1 MMPEIGNA
9 LLCLALGVALLLS
22 VYPLWGVARGDVRM
36 MASARPF
43 AWVLF
48 ICVMGAFLI
57 LVNAFVV
64 NDFTVTYVASNSN
77 TQLPVWYRV
86 AATWGAHEGSLL
98 LWVLLMSGWT
108 FAVAAFSQRMPLDI
122 VARVLAVM
130 GMVSV
135 GFLLFILFTSNP
147 FARTLPNFPIE
158 GRDLNPLLQDPGLIF
173 HPPLLYMG
181 YVGFSVAFAFA
192 IAALMSG
199 RLDSTF
205 ARFSRPW
212 TLAAWVFLTLGI
224 VLGSAWAY
232 YELGW
237 GGWWFWDP
245 VENASFMPWLVGTAL
260 MHSLSVT
267 EQRASFK
274 AWTLLLSI
282 CAFSLCLLGTF
293 LVRSGVLV
301 SVHAFA
307 SDPSRGMF
315 ILAFMVLVIGGSLL
329 LFAVRGHKVRSRV
342 NNALW
347 SRESLLL
354 GNNVLLIAAMLV
366 VLLGTLL
373 PLVHKQLGLGSIS
386 IGEPFF
392 NTMFTWLMAPFA
404 LLLGIGPLV
413 RWGRD
418 RPRKLKTLLIIAFV
432 TTLVLSLL
440 LPWLFEDRIVAM
452 TVVGLAMACWIFVLA
467 MSEAYLRVSRGTKLT
482 ASYWGMVSG
491 HVGLAVTIV
500 GIAFSQNYSV
510 ERDVRMKAGDSVSIH
525 DYQFTFREVKDITGP
540 NYRGGVAIIG
550 VTRDGK
556 PEATLHAEKRFY
568 NSTSSM
574 MTEAAIDGG
583 FTRDLYA
590 ALGEELDNGA
600 WAVRLYYKPF
610 IRWIWA
616 GGLLMAL
623 GGLFCLFDPRYRQR
637 TRPRAAVQK
646 NASEAV

>member
-1 MMPEIGNA
+1 MIPEIGSV
-9 LLCLALGVALLLS
+9 LLCLALGLAVLLS
-22 VYPLWGVARGDVRM
+22 FYPLWGVARNDARL
-36 MASARPF
+36 MASSRPL
-43 AWVLF
+43 AWLLF
-48 ICVMGAFLI
+48 LCVTGAFLV

-64 NDFTVTYVASNSN
+64 NDFSVTYVANNSN
-77 TQLPVWYRV
+77 TQLPIWYRV

-108 FAVAAFSQRMPLDI
+108 FAVAICSYRMPLDI

-135 GFLLFILFTSNP
+135 GFLLFIIFTSNP
-147 FARTLPNFPIE
+147 FSRTLPAFPIE

-192 IAALMSG
+192 IAALLSG
-199 RLDSTF
+199 RLDSSFTRF
-205 ARFSRPW
+205 ARPW
-212 TLAAWVFLTLGI
+212 TMAAWFFLTLGI
-224 VLGSAWAY
+224 MLGSAWAY

-260 MHSLSVT
+260 IHSLSVT
-267 EQRASFK
+267 EQRATFK
-274 AWTLLLSI
+274 AWSLLLSI
-282 CAFSLCLLGTF
+282 FAFSLCLLGTF

-307 SDPSRGMF
+307 SDPSRGLF

-329 LFAVRGHKVRSRV
+329 VFALRGHKVRSRV

-347 SRESLLL
+347 SRESMLL
-354 GNNVLLIAAMLV
+354 GNNVILTAAMLV

-373 PLVHKQLGLGSIS
+373 PLVHKQIGLGTIS

-392 NTMFTWLMAPFA
+392 NTMFIALMVPFA

-418 RPRKLKTLLIIAFV
+418 RPAAIKKLLIIA
-432 TTLVLSLL
+432 TVLTVILSFALPLL
-440 LPWLFEDRIVAM
+440 MEDRVEAL
-452 TVVGLAMACWIFVLA
+452 TVVGLMMACWIAILA
-467 MSEAYLRVSRGTKLT
+467 FAEMRVRISKKIKLT
-482 ASYWGMVSG
+482 PSYWGMVLA
-491 HVGLAVTIV
+491 HLGLAVTIV
-500 GIAFSQNYSV
+500 GIAFSQNYSI
-510 ERDVRMKAGDSVSIH
+510 ERDVKMKPGDSISIRA
-525 DYQFTFREVKDITGP
+525 YTFVFNGVREADGP
-540 NYRGGVAIIG
+540 NYQGVIGSISVKEKDKVIG
-550 VTRDGK
+550 VLM
-556 PEATLHAEKRFY
+556 PEKRFY
-568 NSTSSM
+568 SVSRAV

-590 ALGEELDNGA
+590 ALGEEIAKDT
-600 WAVRLYYKPF
+600 WTMRLYYKPF
-610 IRWIWA
+610 VRWIWS
-616 GGLLMAL
+616 GGVLMAI
-623 GGLFCLFDPRYRQR
+623 GALFCLFDPRYRRRKLQGE
-637 TRPRAAVQK
+637 TA
-646 NASEAV
+646 

>member
-1 MMPEIGNA
+1 MIPEIGSV
-9 LLCLALGVALLLS
+9 LLCLALGLAVLLS
-22 VYPLWGVARGDVRM
+22 FYPLWGVARNDARL
-36 MASARPF
+36 MASSRPL
-43 AWVLF
+43 AWLLF
-48 ICVMGAFLI
+48 LCVTGAFLV

-64 NDFTVTYVASNSN
+64 NDFSVTYVANNSN
-77 TQLPVWYRV
+77 TQLPIWYRV

-108 FAVAAFSQRMPLDI
+108 FAVAICSYRMPLDI

-135 GFLLFILFTSNP
+135 GFLLFIIFTSNP
-147 FARTLPNFPIE
+147 FSRTLPAFPIE

-192 IAALMSG
+192 IAALLSG
-199 RLDSTF
+199 RLDSSFTSF
-205 ARFSRPW
+205 ARPW
-212 TLAAWVFLTLGI
+212 TMAAWFFLTLGI
-224 VLGSAWAY
+224 MLGSAWAY

-260 MHSLSVT
+260 IHSLSVT
-267 EQRASFK
+267 EQRATFK
-274 AWTLLLSI
+274 AWSLLLSI
-282 CAFSLCLLGTF
+282 FAFSLCLLGTF

-307 SDPSRGMF
+307 SDPSRGLF

-329 LFAVRGHKVRSRV
+329 VFALRGHKVRSRV

-347 SRESLLL
+347 SRESMLL
-354 GNNVLLIAAMLV
+354 GNNVILTAAMLV

-373 PLVHKQLGLGSIS
+373 PLVHKQIGLGTIS

-392 NTMFTWLMAPFA
+392 NTMFIALMVPFA

-418 RPRKLKTLLIIAFV
+418 RPAAIKKLLIIA
-432 TTLVLSLL
+432 TVLTVILSFALPLL
-440 LPWLFEDRIVAM
+440 MEDRVEAL
-452 TVVGLAMACWIFVLA
+452 TVVGLMMACWIAILA
-467 MSEAYLRVSRGTKLT
+467 FAEMRVRISKKIKLT
-482 ASYWGMVSG
+482 PSYWGMVLA
-491 HVGLAVTIV
+491 HLGLAVTIV
-500 GIAFSQNYSV
+500 GIAFSQNYSI
-510 ERDVRMKAGDSVSIH
+510 ERDVKMKPGDSISIRA
-525 DYQFTFREVKDITGP
+525 YTFVFNGVKEADGP
-540 NYRGGVAIIG
+540 NYQGVIGSISVKEKDKVIG
-550 VTRDGK
+550 VLM
-556 PEATLHAEKRFY
+556 PEKRFY
-568 NSTSSM
+568 SVSRAV

-590 ALGEELDNGA
+590 ALGEEVAKDS
-600 WAVRLYYKPF
+600 WTMRLYYKPF
-610 IRWIWA
+610 VRWIWS
-616 GGLLMAL
+616 GGVLMAI
-623 GGLFCLFDPRYRQR
+623 GALFCLFDPRYRRRKLQGE
-637 TRPRAAVQK
+637 TA
-646 NASEAV
+646 

>member
-1 MMPEIGNA
+1 MIPEIGSV
-9 LLCLALGVALLLS
+9 LLCLALGLAVLLS
-22 VYPLWGVARGDVRM
+22 FYPLWGVARNDARL
-36 MASARPF
+36 MASSRPL
-43 AWVLF
+43 AWLLF
-48 ICVMGAFLI
+48 LCVTGAFLV

-64 NDFTVTYVASNSN
+64 NDFSVTYVANNSN
-77 TQLPVWYRV
+77 TQLPIWYRV

-108 FAVAAFSQRMPLDI
+108 FAVAICSYRMPLDI

-135 GFLLFILFTSNP
+135 GFLLFIIFTSNP
-147 FARTLPNFPIE
+147 FSRTLPAFPIE

-192 IAALMSG
+192 IAALLSG
-199 RLDSTF
+199 RLDSSFTRF
-205 ARFSRPW
+205 ARPW
-212 TLAAWVFLTLGI
+212 TMAAWFFLTLGI
-224 VLGSAWAY
+224 MLGSAWAY

-260 MHSLSVT
+260 IHSLSVT
-267 EQRASFK
+267 EQRATFK
-274 AWTLLLSI
+274 AWSLLLSI
-282 CAFSLCLLGTF
+282 FAFSLCLLGTF

-307 SDPSRGMF
+307 SDPSRGLF

-329 LFAVRGHKVRSRV
+329 VFALRGHKVRSRV

-347 SRESLLL
+347 SRESMLL
-354 GNNVLLIAAMLV
+354 GNNVILTAAMLV

-373 PLVHKQLGLGSIS
+373 PLVHKQIGLGTIS

-392 NTMFTWLMAPFA
+392 NTMFIALMVPFA

-418 RPRKLKTLLIIAFV
+418 RPAAIKKLLIIA
-432 TTLVLSLL
+432 TVLTVILSFALPLL
-440 LPWLFEDRIVAM
+440 MEDRVEAL
-452 TVVGLAMACWIFVLA
+452 TVVGLMMACWIAILA
-467 MSEAYLRVSRGTKLT
+467 FAEMRVRISKKIKLT
-482 ASYWGMVSG
+482 PSYWGMVLA
-491 HVGLAVTIV
+491 HLGLAVTIV
-500 GIAFSQNYSV
+500 GIAFSQNYSI
-510 ERDVRMKAGDSVSIH
+510 ERDVKMKPGDSISIRA
-525 DYQFTFREVKDITGP
+525 YTFVFNGVKEADGP
-540 NYRGGVAIIG
+540 NYQGVIGSISVKEKDKVIG
-550 VTRDGK
+550 VLM
-556 PEATLHAEKRFY
+556 PEKRFY
-568 NSTSSM
+568 SVSRAV

-590 ALGEELDNGA
+590 ALGEEVAKDT
-600 WAVRLYYKPF
+600 WTMRLYYKPF
-610 IRWIWA
+610 VRWIWS
-616 GGLLMAL
+616 GGVLMAI
-623 GGLFCLFDPRYRQR
+623 GALFCLFDPRYRRRKLQGE
-637 TRPRAAVQK
+637 TA
-646 NASEAV
+646 

>member
-1 MMPEIGNA
+1 MIPEIGSV
-9 LLCLALGVALLLS
+9 LLCLALGLAVLLS
-22 VYPLWGVARGDVRM
+22 FYPLWGVARND
-36 MASARPF
+36 ARLMVSSRPL
-43 AWVLF
+43 AWLLF
-48 ICVMGAFLI
+48 LCVTGAFLV

-64 NDFTVTYVASNSN
+64 NDFSVTYVANNSN
-77 TQLPVWYRV
+77 TQLPIWYRV

-108 FAVAAFSQRMPLDI
+108 FAVAICSYRMPLDI

-135 GFLLFILFTSNP
+135 GFLLFIIFTSNP
-147 FARTLPNFPIE
+147 FSRTLPAFPIE

-192 IAALMSG
+192 IAALLSG
-199 RLDSTF
+199 RLDSSFTRF
-205 ARFSRPW
+205 ARPW
-212 TLAAWVFLTLGI
+212 TMAAWFFLTLGI
-224 VLGSAWAY
+224 MLGSAWAY

-260 MHSLSVT
+260 IHSLSVT
-267 EQRASFK
+267 EQRATFK
-274 AWTLLLSI
+274 AWSLLLSI
-282 CAFSLCLLGTF
+282 FAFSLCLLGTF

-307 SDPSRGMF
+307 SDPSRGLF

-329 LFAVRGHKVRSRV
+329 VFALRGHKVRSRV

-347 SRESLLL
+347 SRESMLL
-354 GNNVLLIAAMLV
+354 GNNVILTAAMLV

-373 PLVHKQLGLGSIS
+373 PLVHKQIGLGTIS

-392 NTMFTWLMAPFA
+392 NTMFIALMVPFA

-418 RPRKLKTLLIIAFV
+418 RPAAIKKLLIIA
-432 TTLVLSLL
+432 TVLTVILSFA
-440 LPWLFEDRIVAM
+440 LPILMEDRVEAL
-452 TVVGLAMACWIFVLA
+452 TVVGLMMACWIAILA
-467 MSEAYLRVSRGTKLT
+467 FAEMRVRISKKIKLT
-482 ASYWGMVSG
+482 PSYWGMVLA
-491 HVGLAVTIV
+491 HLGLAVTIV
-500 GIAFSQNYSV
+500 GIAFSQNYSI
-510 ERDVRMKAGDSVSIH
+510 ERDVKMKPGDSISIRA
-525 DYQFTFREVKDITGP
+525 YTFVFNGVREADGP
-540 NYRGGVAIIG
+540 NYQGVIG
-550 VTRDGK
+550 SISVKEKDKVIGILM
-556 PEATLHAEKRFY
+556 PEKRFY
-568 NSTSSM
+568 SVSRAV

-590 ALGEELDNGA
+590 ALGEEIAKDT
-600 WAVRLYYKPF
+600 WTMRLYYKPF
-610 IRWIWA
+610 VRWIWS
-616 GGLLMAL
+616 GGVLMAI
-623 GGLFCLFDPRYRQR
+623 GALFCLFDPRYRRRKLQGE
-637 TRPRAAVQK
+637 TA
-646 NASEAV
+646 

>member
-1 MMPEIGNA
+1 MIPEIGSV
-9 LLCLALGVALLLS
+9 LLCLALGLAVLLS
-22 VYPLWGVARGDVRM
+22 FYPLWGVARNDARL
-36 MASARPF
+36 MASSRPL
-43 AWVLF
+43 AWLLF
-48 ICVMGAFLI
+48 LCVTGAFLV

-64 NDFTVTYVASNSN
+64 NDFSVTYVANNSN
-77 TQLPVWYRV
+77 TQLPIWYRV

-108 FAVAAFSQRMPLDI
+108 FAVAICSYRMPLDI

-135 GFLLFILFTSNP
+135 GFLLFIIFTSNP
-147 FARTLPNFPIE
+147 FSRTLPAFPIE

-192 IAALMSG
+192 IAALLSG
-199 RLDSTF
+199 RLDSSFTRF
-205 ARFSRPW
+205 ARPW
-212 TLAAWVFLTLGI
+212 TMAAWFFLTLGI
-224 VLGSAWAY
+224 MLGSAWAY

-260 MHSLSVT
+260 IHSLSVT
-267 EQRASFK
+267 EQRATFK
-274 AWTLLLSI
+274 AWSLLLSI
-282 CAFSLCLLGTF
+282 FAFSLCLLGTF

-307 SDPSRGMF
+307 SDPSRGLF

-329 LFAVRGHKVRSRV
+329 VFALRGHKVRSRV

-347 SRESLLL
+347 SRESMLL
-354 GNNVLLIAAMLV
+354 GNNVILTAAMLV

-373 PLVHKQLGLGSIS
+373 PLVHKQIGLGTIS

-392 NTMFTWLMAPFA
+392 NTMFIALMVPFA

-418 RPRKLKTLLIIAFV
+418 RPAAIKKLLIIA
-432 TTLVLSLL
+432 TVLTVILSFALPLL
-440 LPWLFEDRIVAM
+440 MEDRVEAL
-452 TVVGLAMACWIFVLA
+452 TVVGLMMACWISILA
-467 MSEAYLRVSRGTKLT
+467 FAEMRVRISKKIKLT
-482 ASYWGMVSG
+482 PSYWGMVLA
-491 HVGLAVTIV
+491 HLGLAVTIV
-500 GIAFSQNYSV
+500 GIAFSQNYSI
-510 ERDVRMKAGDSVSIH
+510 ERDVKMKPGDSISIRA
-525 DYQFTFREVKDITGP
+525 YTFVFNGVREADGP
-540 NYRGGVAIIG
+540 NYQGVIGSISVKEKDKVIG
-550 VTRDGK
+550 VLM
-556 PEATLHAEKRFY
+556 PEKRFY
-568 NSTSSM
+568 SVSRAV

-590 ALGEELDNGA
+590 ALGEEIAKDT
-600 WAVRLYYKPF
+600 WTMRLYYKPF
-610 IRWIWA
+610 VRWIWS
-616 GGLLMAL
+616 GGVLMAI
-623 GGLFCLFDPRYRQR
+623 GALFCLFDPRYRRRKLQGE
-637 TRPRAAVQK
+637 TA
-646 NASEAV
+646 

>member
-1 MMPEIGNA
+1 MIPEIGSV
-9 LLCLALGVALLLS
+9 LLCLALGLAVLLS
-22 VYPLWGVARGDVRM
+22 FYPLWGVARNDARL
-36 MASARPF
+36 MASSRPL
-43 AWVLF
+43 AWLLF
-48 ICVMGAFLI
+48 LCVTAAFLV

-64 NDFTVTYVASNSN
+64 NDFSVTYVANNSN
-77 TQLPVWYRV
+77 TQLPIWYRV

-108 FAVAAFSQRMPLDI
+108 FAVAICSYRMPLDI

-135 GFLLFILFTSNP
+135 GFLLFIIFTSNP
-147 FARTLPNFPIE
+147 FSRTLPAFPIE

-192 IAALMSG
+192 IAALLSG
-199 RLDSTF
+199 RLDSSFTRF
-205 ARFSRPW
+205 ARPW
-212 TLAAWVFLTLGI
+212 TMAAWFFLTLGI
-224 VLGSAWAY
+224 MLGSAWAY

-260 MHSLSVT
+260 IHSLSVT
-267 EQRASFK
+267 EQRATFK
-274 AWTLLLSI
+274 AWSLLLSI
-282 CAFSLCLLGTF
+282 FAFSLCLLGTF

-307 SDPSRGMF
+307 SDPSRGLF

-329 LFAVRGHKVRSRV
+329 VFALRGHKVRSRV

-347 SRESLLL
+347 SRESMLL
-354 GNNVLLIAAMLV
+354 GNNVILTAAMLV

-373 PLVHKQLGLGSIS
+373 PLVHKQIGLGTIS

-392 NTMFTWLMAPFA
+392 NTMFIALMVPFA

-418 RPRKLKTLLIIAFV
+418 RPAAIKKLLIIA
-432 TTLVLSLL
+432 TVLTVILSFALPLL
-440 LPWLFEDRIVAM
+440 MEDRVEAL
-452 TVVGLAMACWIFVLA
+452 TVVGLMMACWIAILA
-467 MSEAYLRVSRGTKLT
+467 FAEMRVRISKKIKLT
-482 ASYWGMVSG
+482 PSYWGMVLA
-491 HVGLAVTIV
+491 HLGLAVTIV
-500 GIAFSQNYSV
+500 GIAFSQNYSI
-510 ERDVRMKAGDSVSIH
+510 ERDVKMKPGDSISIRA
-525 DYQFTFREVKDITGP
+525 YTFVFNGVKEADGP
-540 NYRGGVAIIG
+540 NYQGVIGSISVKEKDKVIG
-550 VTRDGK
+550 VLM
-556 PEATLHAEKRFY
+556 PEKRFY
-568 NSTSSM
+568 SVSRAV

-590 ALGEELDNGA
+590 ALGEEVAKDT
-600 WAVRLYYKPF
+600 WTMRLYYKPF
-610 IRWIWA
+610 VRWIWS
-616 GGLLMAL
+616 GGVLMAI
-623 GGLFCLFDPRYRQR
+623 GALFCLFDPRYRRRKLQGE
-637 TRPRAAVQK
+637 TA
-646 NASEAV
+646 

>member
-1 MMPEIGNA
+1 MIPEIGSV
-9 LLCLALGVALLLS
+9 LLCLALGLAVLLS
-22 VYPLWGVARGDVRM
+22 FYPLWGVARNDARL
-36 MASARPF
+36 MASSRPL
-43 AWVLF
+43 AWLLF
-48 ICVMGAFLI
+48 LCVTGAFLV

-64 NDFTVTYVASNSN
+64 NDFSVTYVANNSN
-77 TQLPVWYRV
+77 TQLPIWYRV

-108 FAVAAFSQRMPLDI
+108 FAVAICSYRMPLDI

-135 GFLLFILFTSNP
+135 GFLLFIIFTSNP
-147 FARTLPNFPIE
+147 FSRTLPAFPIE

-192 IAALMSG
+192 IAALLSG
-199 RLDSTF
+199 RLDSSFTRF
-205 ARFSRPW
+205 ARPW
-212 TLAAWVFLTLGI
+212 TMAAWFFLTLGI
-224 VLGSAWAY
+224 MLGSAWAY

-260 MHSLSVT
+260 IHSLSVT
-267 EQRASFK
+267 EQRATFK
-274 AWTLLLSI
+274 AWSLLLSI
-282 CAFSLCLLGTF
+282 FAFSLCLLGTF

-307 SDPSRGMF
+307 SDPSRGLF

-329 LFAVRGHKVRSRV
+329 VFALRGHKVRSRV

-347 SRESLLL
+347 SRESMLL
-354 GNNVLLIAAMLV
+354 GNNVILTAAMLV

-373 PLVHKQLGLGSIS
+373 PLVHKQIGLGTIS

-392 NTMFTWLMAPFA
+392 NTMFIALMVPFA

-418 RPRKLKTLLIIAFV
+418 RPAAIKKLLIIA
-432 TTLVLSLL
+432 TVLTVILSFALPLL
-440 LPWLFEDRIVAM
+440 MEDRVEAL
-452 TVVGLAMACWIFVLA
+452 TVVGLMMACWIAILA
-467 MSEAYLRVSRGTKLT
+467 FAEMRVRISKKIKLT
-482 ASYWGMVSG
+482 PSYWGMVLA
-491 HVGLAVTIV
+491 HLGLAVTIV
-500 GIAFSQNYSV
+500 GIAFSQNYSI
-510 ERDVRMKAGDSVSIH
+510 ERDVKMKPGDSISIRA
-525 DYQFTFREVKDITGP
+525 YTFVFNGVKEADGP
-540 NYRGGVAIIG
+540 NYQGVIG
-550 VTRDGK
+550 SISVKEKDKVIGILM
-556 PEATLHAEKRFY
+556 PEKRFY
-568 NSTSSM
+568 SVSRAV

-590 ALGEELDNGA
+590 ALGEEIAKDT
-600 WAVRLYYKPF
+600 WTMRLYYKPF
-610 IRWIWA
+610 VRWIWS
-616 GGLLMAL
+616 GGVLMAI
-623 GGLFCLFDPRYRQR
+623 GALFCLFDPRYRRRKLQGE
-637 TRPRAAVQK
+637 TA
-646 NASEAV
+646 